1 MKSASC
7 ATFANF
13 DFWRVVLDE
22 AAGRI
27 VVQNMSGYTTR
38 TTVCWLRGIFG
49 YTTRTIL
56 CWLKAMFWLHDTNNI
71 VMAEGYIW
79 LHDKNNIVLAEGY
92 VLVTRHEQHCVG

>member
-38 TTVCWLRGIFG
+38 TTVL
-49 YTTRTIL
+49 
-56 CWLKAMFWLHDTNNI
+56 
-71 VMAEGYIW
+71 AEGYIW